1 MSDSTLSVAD
11 NVVVSLDYVLTIED
25 NSEIDRSEKDAP
37 LEYLHGFN
45 NIVTGLENE
54 LKGLK
59 VGDEKV
65 VIVQPS
71 TGYGERDPDNLAE
84 YPHDSFPPDL
94 KLEVGEPIM
103 MRDKESGDSF
113 QAYVTEVRAD
123 LVVLD
128 FNHPLAGETLH
139 FHVKIAGLRE
149 PTSEELAHG
158 HVHNPDH
165 GH

>member
-1 MSDSTLSVAD
+1 MPDNTLSVAD
-11 NVVVSLDYVLTIED
+11 NVVVSLDYVLTIDE
-25 NSEIDRSEKDAP
+25 NQEIDRSEKDAP

-45 NIVTGLENE
+45 NIIPGLENE
-54 LKGLK
+54 LMGMK
-59 VGDEKV
+59 VGDEKN

-71 TGYGERDPDNLAE
+71 SGYGEIDPESLAE
-84 YPHDSFPPDL
+84 YPRDSFPPDL

-113 QAYVTEVRAD
+113 QAFVTEIGSDMVK
-123 LVVLD
+123 LD

-139 FHVKIAGLRE
+139 FQVRIAGLRE